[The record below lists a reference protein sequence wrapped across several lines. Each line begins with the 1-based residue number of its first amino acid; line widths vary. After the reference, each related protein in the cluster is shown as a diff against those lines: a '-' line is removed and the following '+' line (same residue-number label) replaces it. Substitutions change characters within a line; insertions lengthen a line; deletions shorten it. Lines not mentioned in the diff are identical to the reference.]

1 MQIRILKPGLHTTI
15 QDLGRTQYLSQAVP
29 VSGALDPLSARIAN
43 LALGNPETAAVME
56 FSYANASFSC
66 LTDILIAYA
75 GGGAVLMVS
84 GEKLPSRRAIFL
96 PAGTVVS
103 LVHNDNGV
111 RTYLSIAGGWN
122 VPQVLGSRSTYLPA
136 AFGGYEGRLLK
147 KDDLLSS
154 NDTCSSAT
162 LRMLHELRGESVRS
176 TSWGIS
182 DRFLKPGEK
191 NTLRVF
197 PGREINWFEANS
209 IVSLFA
215 EPFRIDLRSNRM
227 GMALKGPPM
236 KRKVREELLSTAVCP
251 GTIQVTGNGEMILL
265 MADCQTTGGYPRIAH
280 VAMADLP
287 LCAQLKPHDQ
297 ICFHLIDLKEA
308 EDLYTEQE
316 EELKRLA
323 RAIHTKI

>member
-29 VSGALDPLSARIAN
+29 ISGALDPLSARIAN
-43 LALGNPETAAVME
+43 LALGNPETTAVLE

-75 GGGAVLMVS
+75 GGGAVLMAS

-111 RTYLSIAGGWN
+111 RTYLSIAGGWD

-154 NDTCSSAT
+154 SNTCTSAT

-215 EPFRIDLRSNRM
+215 EPFRMDLRSNRM
-227 GMALKGPPM
+227 GMALKGPQM

-316 EELKRLA
+316 EELKRLV